1 MNPLRKVIGH
11 LYNCKEATRVISQ
24 AQDRPLSTFE
34 AWKLRMHL
42 TVCDA
47 CTRFSQHIRFLREAL
62 QRYRS

>member
-1 MNPLRKVIGH
+1 MNLLRKAIGH

-24 AQDRPLSTFE
+24 AQDRSLSTFE

-47 CTRFSQHIRFLREAL
+47 CTRFAQQVRFLREAL